1 MDRSFYD
8 RVGIVLQDPFF
19 LNDTLMNNITLY
31 QDYSEEQVRQV
42 LLSLGM
48 ERFLKDHPLEQVYQD
63 TKDNLSGGEKQ
74 KLALA
79 RVLLQGKTFLLL
91 DEATSAV
98 DRESSLQIERALL
111 EREDMTLINIEHK
124 LLPELL
130 PYYDV
135 VLELKQC
142 TLRPWSGQGPFGS
155 RGSEE

>member
-1 MDRSFYD
+1 M
-8 RVGIVLQDPFF
+8 
-19 LNDTLMNNITLY
+19 
-31 QDYSEEQVRQV
+31 
-42 LLSLGM
+42 
-48 ERFLKDHPLEQVYQD
+48 
-63 TKDNLSGGEKQ
+63 
-74 KLALA
+74 
-79 RVLLQGKTFLLL
+79 LQGKTFLLL

-98 DRESSLQIERALL
+98 DRESSLQIEWALL

-142 TLRPWSGQGPFGS
+142 TLRPWSGRGPFGS